1 MRIDSTEFQR
11 DLFVVVIALFLFSV
25 VMVALLE

>member
-1 MRIDSTEFQR
+1 MHIDSAEFQR
-11 DLFVVVIALFLFSV
+11 GMFVLVCALFLFSV

>member
-1 MRIDSTEFQR
+1 MHIDSTEFQR

>member
-1 MRIDSTEFQR
+1 MHIDSTEFQR
-11 DLFVVVIALFLFSV
+11 GLFVVVIALFLFSV

>member
-25 VMVALLE
+25 VLVALLE